1 MNICLKTIKKA
12 YDILTKEE
20 RELLIKELEEQ
31 MNKFLYRVKE
41 KEELIKY
48 LKEIKNDNNRKIT
61 RKCW

>member
-20 RELLIKELEEQ
+20 RELLIKEIEEQ

-48 LKEIKNDNNRKIT
+48 LKEVKK
-61 RKCW
+61 